1 MPRTHADLDFLKG
14 RLAENLVKLMLRRAE
29 YTVIDLGVART
40 DEVAQVIKNRVGKT
54 IKEVRF
60 MPDFIVQEK
69 NNGHNFNYL
78 EVKYRANGRYTRK
91 DVDINYP
98 YKNTYFIIVSPT
110 CIQCLHY
117 TKLVGENVAFS
128 NTSPSLLSTCDGF
141 DIPQEHIDEFTGYAQ
156 QFFGGFSS

>member
-1 MPRTHADLDFLKG
+1 MKRDNVDLAFLKG
-14 RLAENLVKLMLRRAE
+14 RLAENLVKLMLRRAK

-40 DEVAQVIKNRVGKT
+40 DEVAQAIKDMQGKT
-54 IKEVRF
+54 IKEVRL

-78 EVKYRANGRYTRK
+78 EVKYRANGKFTRK

-117 TKLVGENVAFS
+117 TKLVGENIEFS
-128 NTSPSLLSTCDGF
+128 NTSPQLLQACDGF
-141 DIPQEHIDEFTGYAQ
+141 SIPHDIIDEFLGYAQ
-156 QFFGGFSS
+156 KFYTGV

>member
-1 MPRTHADLDFLKG
+1 MPRTNADLDFLKG

-40 DEVAQVIKNRVGKT
+40 DEVAQVIKDKRGKT

-98 YKNTYFIIVSPT
+98 YKNTYFIIVSPN

-117 TKLVGENVAFS
+117 TKLVGENIEFS
-128 NTSPSLLSTCDGF
+128 GTEPKLLNDCDGF
-141 DIPQEHIDEFTGYAQ
+141 TIAPEIIDEFTRYAT
-156 QFFGGFSS
+156 QFYTGV